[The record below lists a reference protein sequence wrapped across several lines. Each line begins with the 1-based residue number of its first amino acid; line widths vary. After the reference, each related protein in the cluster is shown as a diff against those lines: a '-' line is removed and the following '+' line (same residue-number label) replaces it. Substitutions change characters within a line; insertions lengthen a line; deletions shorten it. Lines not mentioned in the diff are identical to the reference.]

1 MPDDQKLRLHYHDA
15 NVSADP
21 GSPDNPLTTL
31 KDVYK
36 PGDYVLFKVCGML
49 TPTKVLCL
57 DAANLGFD
65 RMSACARGNVAPP
78 RTQPASDF

>member
-31 KDVYK
+31 KSVYK
-36 PGDYVLFKVCGML
+36 PGDYVLFKVCCMNL
-49 TPTKVLCL
+49 THK
-57 DAANLGFD
+57 G
-65 RMSACARGNVAPP
+65 R
-78 RTQPASDF
+78 